1 MPYDISQEQR
11 RRKPT
16 RVQLLVFAV
25 GDYDFALILQESA
38 MTKTILEGV
47 SPYEPTV
54 RVPNTPEFI
63 KGVANYKGKLVL
75 VVDLGT
81 ILGIPLKRETEGK
94 FILLDLEEEMRA
106 FLVDDVVNTLWVNDA
121 EIEFK
126 SVFSIGDK
134 QIPLVAATVNAEDK
148 VLPIIDPYLIFEKGI
163 FSDGKSLDY

>member
-1 MPYDISQEQR
+1 MSEEQKLEQQW

-16 RVQLLVFAV
+16 RVQLLVFAI
-25 GDYDFALILQESA
+25 GGFDFALILQETA

-47 SPYEPTV
+47 SPFEPTV
-54 RVPNTPEFI
+54 RVPNTPEYI

-81 ILGIPLKRETEGK
+81 ILGIPLKGDTEGK

-126 SVFSIGDK
+126 SFYSIGEN
-134 QIPLVAATVNAEDK
+134 QIPLVAATVNIEDK
-148 VLPIIDPYLIFEKGI
+148 VLPIIDPYLIFEKGLL
-163 FSDGKSLDY
+163 SDNKSLD